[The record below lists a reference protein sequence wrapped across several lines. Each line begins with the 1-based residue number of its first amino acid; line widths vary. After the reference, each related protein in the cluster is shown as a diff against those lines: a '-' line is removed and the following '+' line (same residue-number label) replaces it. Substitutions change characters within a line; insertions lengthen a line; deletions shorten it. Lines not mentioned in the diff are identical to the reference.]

1 MSPFIVLTFVSGL
14 AFAALTVL
22 VLVVMG
28 IRSERRR
35 YRMSTRPEGLLDA
48 LVRRLLG
55 VYVSRPAHG
64 QDTDDREECLTGNST
79 DWWNNGR
86 LGE

>member
-1 MSPFIVLTFVSGL
+1 MSPFMVLTLVSGL
-14 AFAALTVL
+14 AVAAVTVL
-22 VLVVMG
+22 VIVVMG

-35 YRMSTRPEGLLDA
+35 YQMSTKPHGVLDA
-48 LVRRLLG
+48 FVRRLLG
-55 VYVSRPAHG
+55 VYVSSPADAE
-64 QDTDDREECLTGNST
+64 DTDEREECLTGNST

>member
-1 MSPFIVLTFVSGL
+1 MSPFMVLTLVSGL
-14 AFAALTVL
+14 AVATVTVL

-28 IRSERRR
+28 IRSERR
-35 YRMSTRPEGLLDA
+35 YRMGTRPQGLLNA

-55 VYVSRPAHG
+55 VYVSRPDDEEG
-64 QDTDDREECLTGNST
+64 TDDREECLTGNST